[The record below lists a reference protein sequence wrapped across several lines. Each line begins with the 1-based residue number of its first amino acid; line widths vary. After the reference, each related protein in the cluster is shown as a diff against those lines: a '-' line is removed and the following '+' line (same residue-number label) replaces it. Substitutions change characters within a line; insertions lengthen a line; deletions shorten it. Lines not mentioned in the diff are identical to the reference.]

1 MAGGGF
7 LKKILVPIDR
17 SDSSVMAEEVAAK
30 IAKKTQATVTVLHV
44 IPRGVSYNVA
54 VPDSVADEIKS
65 SLEQEGNRTVN
76 DAGAL
81 FSEEKIPFETEILRE
96 YDAADSVLE
105 YSKGGYDLIVMGAHG
120 ENEKDPYTL
129 GSTTKRVIMHTRT
142 PTLITKEVSS
152 LSSMLVCVDGSE
164 RSTKALDFA
173 AKLAQ
178 KMDSQITLLNV
189 QEHRLHKA
197 SPKVASELGERI
209 LSTALEAM
217 GRQKLRVKVDK
228 RLEVGVPSNAI
239 VEVAEKGKYD
249 VVVLGSK
256 GHGRVRR
263 FLLGSVSD
271 DVSQKA
277 KCSVLIVP

>member
-1 MAGGGF
+1 MTGAEF

-30 IAKKTQATVTVLHV
+30 IAKKTHATAAVLHV

-54 VPDSVADEIKS
+54 VPDDVADEIKS

-81 FSEEKIPFETEILRE
+81 FSEEKIPFETEILRKD
-96 YDAADSVLE
+96 DAADSVLE

-120 ENEKDPYTL
+120 ENEKDPYAL
-129 GSTTKRVIMHTRT
+129 GSTTKKVIMHTKT

-152 LSSMLVCVDGSE
+152 LSSMLICVDGSE

-173 AKLAQ
+173 AKLAE
-178 KMDSQITLLNV
+178 KMDSRITLLNV
-189 QEHRLHKA
+189 QEERLHKA
-197 SPKVASELGERI
+197 SPKVAAELGERI
-209 LSTALEAM
+209 LTEALDAIGE
-217 GRQKLRVKVDK
+217 QKLKVDK
-228 RLEVGVPSNAI
+228 RLEVGVPSDVI
-239 VEVAEKGKYD
+239 VKVAEKGRYD
-249 VVVLGSK
+249 LVVLGSR
-256 GHGRVRR
+256 GLGRVNR